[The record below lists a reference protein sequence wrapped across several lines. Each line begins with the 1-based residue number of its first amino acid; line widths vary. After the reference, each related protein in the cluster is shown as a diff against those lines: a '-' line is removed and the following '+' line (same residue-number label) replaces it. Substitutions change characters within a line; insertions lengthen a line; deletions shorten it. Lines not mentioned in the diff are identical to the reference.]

1 MTTVSEILGIN
12 YIVIAPTLALLL
24 TVIVL
29 LFCTITISTPMY
41 VKKYVSFVGIL
52 LTLFTIFLKFG
63 LFLTDGVSSYFTEKI
78 LLDEFAL
85 VGNVLVGMVLLFTF
99 NSFWKTSELIE
110 DKTTEALILIL
121 MSASGFLLM
130 IDAENFIM
138 LFIGLEIGS

>member
-12 YIVIAPTLALLL
+12 YVVIAPTLALLL

-29 LFCTITISTPMY
+29 LFCTITISTPMF

-99 NSFWKTSELIE
+99 NSF
-110 DKTTEALILIL
+110 
-121 MSASGFLLM
+121 
-130 IDAENFIM
+130 
-138 LFIGLEIGS
+138 

>member
-29 LFCTITISTPMY
+29 LFCTITYFNSN
-41 VKKYVSFVGIL
+41 VRKKICIVCWNFANFIYN
-52 LTLFTIFLKFG
+52 IFKVG
-63 LFLTDGVSSYFTEKI
+63 LFLTDGISSYFTEKI

-99 NSFWKTSELIE
+99 NSFWKT
-110 DKTTEALILIL
+110 
-121 MSASGFLLM
+121 
-130 IDAENFIM
+130 
-138 LFIGLEIGS
+138 

>member
-41 VKKYVSFVGIL
+41 VKKYVSFMGIL

-63 LFLTDGVSSYFTEKI
+63 LFLTDGVSSTFQKKFFLMNLH
-78 LLDEFAL
+78 LLE
-85 VGNVLVGMVLLFTF
+85 M
-99 NSFWKTSELIE
+99 
-110 DKTTEALILIL
+110 
-121 MSASGFLLM
+121 
-130 IDAENFIM
+130 
-138 LFIGLEIGS
+138 

>member
-12 YIVIAPTLALLL
+12 YVVIAPTLALLL

-63 LFLTDGVSSYFTEKI
+63 LFLTDVVV
-78 LLDEFAL
+78 DEHCDDGAHCAARIRDL
-85 VGNVLVGMVLLFTF
+85 
-99 NSFWKTSELIE
+99 
-110 DKTTEALILIL
+110 
-121 MSASGFLLM
+121 
-130 IDAENFIM
+130 
-138 LFIGLEIGS
+138 